1 MKQFILKRISILL
14 CCLLVLPLI
23 PPKAAASTVTAADIT
38 ASTTIVSS
46 GFNNSSFLTDGNTK
60 TYYSSSGNASITLTN
75 SAGIA
80 GIYLLFDEIYGSYTI
95 KDNGTGTTITAG
107 EQNYLHEFVQLDAA
121 FGTLPTSITIAFS
134 NGSVRLSEL
143 YAFSQGQTPDFVQ
156 VWNKPLEGGADLV
169 LFATHGDDDQ
179 LYFAGLLP
187 YYAGEL
193 GYRVQVVYM
202 TGHRSGAGNSKVRMH
217 EMLNGLWAVGVTA
230 YPVFGDFA
238 DFRIDSKQDTYNK
251 YLNTYGVT
259 QNDLQRFVV
268 EQVRRFKPLVA
279 VGHDPNGEYGHG
291 MHQVYSELLR
301 NAVTLTNDPE
311 AFPESAAKYG
321 LWEIP
326 KVYLHLYDKNTITM
340 DYDRPLEHFN
350 GMTAFEATQKL
361 GFAAHESQIKY
372 FGDWLYGYNNEI
384 TKATQIKQY
393 NPCKFGLYHSSVG
406 EDVEKKDLFEHI
418 TTYAEQERLEQERLE
433 QERLEQERLEQERL
447 EQERLEQERLEQERL
462 EKERLEQER
471 LAKEAEQI
479 RQQQA
484 ERQRQQNVA
493 LIVLIVLSV
502 IGIILILVLIRL
514 LTKNRHRRRVK
525 NIS

>member
-372 FGDWLYGYNNEI
+372 FGGWLYGYNNEI

-418 TTYAEQERLEQERLE
+418 TTYAEQERLE

>member
-1 MKQFILKRISILL
+1 MKQSAMKVITSLL
-14 CCLLVLPLI
+14 LLSLLASLAPVKP
-23 PPKAAASTVTAADIT
+23 AAATGTGAASDIT
-38 ASTTIVSS
+38 AGTAITCTGFSSS
-46 GFNNSSFLTDGNTK
+46 GFLTDGNKK
-60 TYYSSSGNASITLTN
+60 TYYTSSGNASISLEN
-75 SAGIA
+75 PDGIA
-80 GIYLLFDEIYGSYTI
+80 GIYLLFDNLYGAYTVT
-95 KDNGTGTTITAG
+95 DNTSGSTMTAG
-107 EQNYLHEFVQLDAA
+107 EKGYLHEFLDLDAT
-121 FGTLPTSITIAFS
+121 FGTTPTSITLNFS
-134 NGSVRLSEL
+134 NGNVRLSEL
-143 YAFSQGQTPDFVQ
+143 YVFSEGQTPDFVQ
-156 VWNKPLEGGADLV
+156 VWSEPLDGGADLV

-259 QNDLQRFVV
+259 KDHLQSFVV

-301 NAVTLTNDPE
+301 NSVNLTGDPE
-311 AFPESAAKYG
+311 VFPESAAKYG
-321 LWEIP
+321 TWEIP
-326 KVYLHLYDKNTITM
+326 KVYLHLYEQNAITM
-340 DYDRPLEHFN
+340 DYDQPLKNFG

-372 FGDWLYGYNNEI
+372 FGGWLYGYSNEI
-384 TKATQIKQY
+384 TKATQIKLY
-393 NPCKFGLYHSSVG
+393 NPCKFGLYHSAVG
-406 EDVEKKDLFEHI
+406 EDTEKKDLFENI

-447 EQERLEQERLEQERL
+447 EQERLEQERLERERL
-462 EKERLEQER
+462 EKERLEQEA
-471 LAKEAEQI
+471 LA
-479 RQQQA
+479 QQQQT
-484 ERQRQQNVA
+484 ERAHQQRIA
-493 LIVLIVLSV
+493 LIVLIVLSAIAV
-502 IGIILILVLIRL
+502 ILIIVLVIL
-514 LTKNRHRRRVK
+514 LTKNRRRKRCK
-525 NIS
+525 IFS